1 VTEEE
6 MDLGV
11 VMHKSAK
18 PSRECAHVEAE
29 KRLI

>member
-1 VTEEE
+1 VIEEE

-11 VMHKSAK
+11 IMNKSSI

-29 KRLI
+29 KRLF